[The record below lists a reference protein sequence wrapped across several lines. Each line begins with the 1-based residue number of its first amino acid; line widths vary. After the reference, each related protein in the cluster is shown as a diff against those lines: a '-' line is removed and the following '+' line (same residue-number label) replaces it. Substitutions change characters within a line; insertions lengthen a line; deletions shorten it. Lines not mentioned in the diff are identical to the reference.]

1 MCTHPLVSVLLLT
14 LPLIACDSTPDAAP
28 DTTHTADAELVDT
41 RSDDV
46 PPVPDA
52 SGDET
57 LAADTSAPADIT
69 ALDSSEPNDLVS
81 PDDVDTTPTNDVVT
95 DIDDAATE
103 IAEEVIAAACL
114 TDADCHPGELCIDD
128 ACTCDPSPVSF
139 TNDLVPLFK
148 NTCGTSCHVVSLPTG
163 GSAGLNL
170 SAAHAHGELVLAD
183 ATQCRGA
190 DADRLRVVP
199 GDIGASYL
207 MDKLLGRRMCS
218 GVRMPKG
225 RAAYTSAQ
233 LAAVGRWICQ
243 GATAN

>member
-1 MCTHPLVSVLLLT
+1 MRTCLLLSVLLL
-14 LPLIACDSTPDAAP
+14 ACDSTPDAPP
-28 DTTHTADAELVDT
+28 DTTRTTDAEIVDARGEDLPPDSDTAAVDT
-41 RSDDV
+41 LPS
-46 PPVPDA
+46 
-52 SGDET
+52 
-57 LAADTSAPADIT
+57 DTSVPV
-69 ALDSSEPNDLVS
+69 DSTPTDTSEPADLVS
-81 PDDVDTTPTNDVVT
+81 PDDVTSPIDTSPIDVT
-95 DIDDAATE
+95 DFDAAD
-103 IAEEVIAAACL
+103 AETASEVITVACL
-114 TDADCHPGELCIDD
+114 IDADCQPGELCIDD
-128 ACTCDPSPVSF
+128 ACACDPSPVSF

-148 NTCGTSCHVVSLPTG
+148 NTCGTSCHLVSLPTG

-190 DADRLRVVP
+190 DADRLRVMP

-233 LAAVGRWICQ
+233 LATVGRWICQ
-243 GATAN
+243 GAAAN